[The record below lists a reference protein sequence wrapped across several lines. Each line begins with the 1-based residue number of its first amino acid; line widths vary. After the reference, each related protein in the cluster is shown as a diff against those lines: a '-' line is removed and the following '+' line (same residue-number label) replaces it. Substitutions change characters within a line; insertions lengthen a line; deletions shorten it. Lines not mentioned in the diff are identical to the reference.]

1 MIHKHHVAANP
12 AVVLFAA
19 ALVVM
24 SLCNGC
30 TPGLQPSGAVTGS
43 TTTGS
48 TPTGTVTTSAHLQL
62 LPEALTIRQD
72 ESWNFTA
79 TMATDGTLESVTQTS
94 MPVSWSVLEG
104 AAGGS
109 ITSNGVYTAPST
121 PGTYHVVAN
130 QTGNSAAV
138 ATSVVIVGQGLTLSG
153 DTFATRGASSAT
165 LLENGHVLI
174 TGGAEFYW
182 QTLQASLALN
192 RAELYDPATGV
203 FKFATTIPSDGATA
217 TLLPSGDVLFL
228 GGATS
233 TTYPSADLNPIGAI
247 LTAKAEIYKTATG
260 TIQDAGSLSMA
271 RSGHTATLLPNG
283 KILVTGGGIQDPI
296 PANAGYTIPTATA
309 ELYDPTSGTSTLAG
323 SMSVALEN
331 HQAILLQN
339 GKVLILGP
347 ASAQIYDPSANAMS
361 PVSGSG
367 LVSNGNVYDVVDGAA
382 ALTSGGGF
390 TATLL
395 LDGRVLI
402 TGGAVA
408 DLPYYG
414 DLAVDT
420 AEIYDPATGQIT
432 QTGSKMTVPRYLQ
445 TATLMPN
452 GTVLIA
458 GGETVPVPG
467 DSDPMDSFP
476 TDTTEIFDPSTNTFT
491 PGHPMQTPREGETA
505 TLLPDGTVFLIGGSF
520 GIPSISTEIFR

>member
-130 QTGNSAAV
+130 QTANSAAV

-233 TTYPSADLNPIGAI
+233 TTYPSADLNPIG
-247 LTAKAEIYKTATG
+247 
-260 TIQDAGSLSMA
+260 
-271 RSGHTATLLPNG
+271 ATLLPNG